1 MHFYQRA
8 IPSDER
14 GLSRSV
20 VILILSKSEEHLPL
34 HWLRDHHMIIQ
45 MTYTLYVI
53 HTMIDRKATRQTLQH
68 LHEILPTLQ
77 MRSSLH
83 LRLAVGI
90 ALPMIIKSEAIKDIP
105 RGIPPLD
112 ESAVVDDLISNIL
125 WDPLGLTG
133 ADTKVPGVVDRG
145 VGAGYICGKYGAVAH
160 EPGEGAGIHD
170 AVSYLAVF
178 GLRGTEHCIALDS
191 LSAK

>member
-1 MHFYQRA
+1 
-8 IPSDER
+8 
-14 GLSRSV
+14 
-20 VILILSKSEEHLPL
+20 
-34 HWLRDHHMIIQ
+34 MIIQ

-178 GLRGTEHCIALDS
+178 GLRGTEHCILIRLLVLLRGNSEDRGGLTALDS
-191 LSAK
+191 LSAKCWYEDQFAVSSGKCGRVSIQ